1 MRQRLVAGIDSST
14 QQTKL
19 VVVDLHAGELVR
31 SSALPHP
38 DGTELD
44 PEHWWAA
51 LHGTGGADPAGVEAL
66 SVTAQQHTT
75 IVLDAEGII
84 RWSYVSPMGV
94 NPGADGILAALDALN
109 PNPKETAR

>member
-19 VVVDLHAGELVR
+19 VVVDLHTGVLVR

-51 LHGTGGADPAGVEAL
+51 LHGAGGGLFTANRGYCDGHVKGWKVDQAGNLRTG
-66 SVTAQQHTT
+66 
-75 IVLDAEGII
+75 
-84 RWSYVSPMGV
+84 YVGR
-94 NPGADGILAALDALN
+94 DGTEPVIN
-109 PNPKETAR
+109 